1 MDKAYTVKAEATP
14 QRQQRRLK
22 PKERGLLQ
30 RLVEAGEED
39 MEDAED
45 KEGMEAEKEADMT
58 AIP

>member
-22 PKERGLLQ
+22 PKERGALQ
-30 RLVEAGEED
+30 QLVEAGEED
-39 MEDAED
+39 MKDAED
-45 KEGMEAEKEADMT
+45 KEGMEDEKEAGIA